1 MLILFII
8 TFIFLLFLHYKDYSF
23 NTRTVLGLVL
33 GITVGSLYNITN
45 QDSNSFMQMGDIL
58 GNGYISLLKMLVVP
72 IVLTS
77 IIHSIINLKDHKSE
91 YIVKVAYKSISIL
104 LVLTGISALIGASVA
119 IYANLG
125 KGLDIA
131 SITGVASKHLTPTS
145 FSDTILSFLPDNVF
159 HQMSTNNVMAVVIFA
174 IILGFSILIAHREDE
189 KLAAPFINF
198 MDSAFFVIKKL
209 AKMVIGLTP
218 YGVLGLMV
226 QISTTLNQKTITT
239 VIYFIFACY
248 VAMLL
253 VYVMHIILL
262 IVFKTDIKRFYKY
275 TWGTLLVAA
284 TSRSSM
290 GTLPVT
296 IEGLNKYGTS
306 ETIATFTP
314 TIATTMGM
322 NACAGVFPSVLAIM
336 AMQSMG
342 IPITFSVVFTMAF
355 ICMLASLGVSGI
367 PGTAYVAAG
376 VVFSYFGLP
385 WALIGLI
392 IGVDAI
398 VDSFRTPLNIHG
410 AMTTAII
417 VDKTTS
423 KT

>member
-1 MLILFII
+1 MLILLII
-8 TFIFLLFLHYKDYSF
+8 TFSFLLFLHYKNYNF
-23 NTRTVLGLVL
+23 NTRTILGLVL
-33 GITVGSLYNITN
+33 GIAIGCIYNVTN
-45 QDSNSFMQMGDIL
+45 QDSNSFIQMSNIL

-91 YIVKVAYKSISIL
+91 YIIKVAYKSISIL

-119 IYANLG
+119 IFANLG

-131 SITGVASKHLTPTS
+131 AITGEASKHLTPTS

-159 HQMSTNNVMAVVIFA
+159 HHMSSNNVMAVVIFA
-174 IILGFSILIAHREDE
+174 IILGFSILVAHREDE

-198 MDSAFFVIKKL
+198 IDSAFFVIKKL
-209 AKMVIGLTP
+209 AKMVIALTP
-218 YGVLGLMV
+218 YGVLGLMI
-226 QISTTLNQKTITT
+226 QISSTLNQKTITT

-253 VYVMHIILL
+253 VYLMHLILL
-262 IVFKTDIKRFYKY
+262 IVFKTDIKKFYKN

-306 ETIATFTP
+306 ETISTFTP
-314 TIATTMGM
+314 TIATTLGM
-322 NACAGVFPSVLAIM
+322 NACAGVFPAVLAIM

-342 IPITFSVVFTMAF
+342 IPITFTVVFTLAF
-355 ICMLASLGVSGI
+355 ICMLSSLGVSGI

-385 WALIGLI
+385 WELIGLI

-417 VDKTTS
+417 VDKTTP
-423 KT
+423 KI